1 MHEICTLQK
10 KQIVL
15 KIFSFSAFGKP
26 TNFKIR
32 DVIIN
37 TILLLIRSYIFHC
50 FYRILVQ
57 F

>member
-10 KQIVL
+10 KQIIL

-50 FYRILVQ
+50 FCRILVQ